1 MAARH
6 ESLILVGNTDTEII
20 PALGGNGR
28 DVTIQNNSGSE
39 EIVYIGGPGLSNESF
54 GYLLKAGQAISFELN
69 GSDAIHAFTP
79 YSQAAL
85 NILSINLEKVL

>member
-6 ESLILVGNTDTEII
+6 ETISLTLDTDTEIV

-28 DVTIQNNSGSE
+28 DVTIQSNNSTDTF
-39 EIVYIGGPGLSNESF
+39 VLIGGPGVSNESY
-54 GYLLKAGQAISFELN
+54 GYMLKGGQAISFELN
-69 GSDAIHAFTP
+69 GADAIHAITP
-79 YSQAAL
+79 YSGITL